1 MIVGFVLLIATL
13 VIKLGTR
20 PPVMP
25 AEIALPQGV
34 NATAFTQ
41 GADWYAVVTDGDEIL
56 IFDRATGALR
66 QTVAVV
72 SGQ

>member
-1 MIVGFVLLIATL
+1 MIVGFVILIATL
-13 VIKLGTR
+13 VIKLGTT
-20 PPVMP
+20 PPILP

-41 GADWYAVVTDGDEIL
+41 GGDWYAIVTDSNDIL
-56 IFDRATGALR
+56 IFDRATGQLR

-72 SGQ
+72 VAQ